1 MNKNQLINKN
11 IWKSFNELNHSV
23 IVRKLLTNE
32 QSIEYEVIK
41 NLSKQLII
49 DNYNIN
55 PTFKSVCKTKI
66 GYSIY
71 RQCLIGNKKV
81 CHWKISID
89 INTNKVVI
97 SCNKHCLH
105 IQKDKKNIF

>member
-1 MNKNQLINKN
+1 LNDNQVINKN
-11 IWKSFNELNHSV
+11 IWMSLNGLNHSV
-23 IVRKLLTNE
+23 IVRKVLTNE

-41 NLSKQLII
+41 NLSKQLIT
-49 DNYNIN
+49 DNYNKS
-55 PTFKSVCKTKI
+55 PTFKSISKTKI

-89 INTNKVVI
+89 INTNKVII
-97 SCNKHCLH
+97 SCNKHCSH
-105 IQKDKKNIF
+105 I